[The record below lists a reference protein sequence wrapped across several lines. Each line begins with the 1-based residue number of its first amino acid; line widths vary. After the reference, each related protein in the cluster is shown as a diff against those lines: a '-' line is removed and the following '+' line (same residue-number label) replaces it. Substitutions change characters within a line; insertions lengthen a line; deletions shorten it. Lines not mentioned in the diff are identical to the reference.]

1 MIFSDESRGEYMIM
15 ASMQNKQTL
24 SDMVF
29 DVKEKLSDEEYKN
42 IMEKIGEQKTYI
54 KIRYMLI
61 EVSGSWCDDCGST
74 HKIEK
79 SNYKTICEVLKY
91 PNTDDYFN
99 NIHNNSVVEPC
110 LYKDWK
116 EHKDDKSFWPQTYQ
130 GEREDE
136 QLMLICEFEEL

>member
-61 EVSGSWCDDCGST
+61 KGSVQFDPEDCGASAQIRQT
-74 HKIEK
+74 KFRAICELLKK
-79 SNYKTICEVLKY
+79 SNPHPIF
-91 PNTDDYFN
+91 D
-99 NIHNNSVVEPC
+99 NIHKNCVVEPRV
-110 LYKDWK
+110 YEMWK
-116 EHKDDKSFWPQTYQ
+116 EHKDDKAFWPQTFHN
-130 GEREDE
+130 GSDE
-136 QLMLICEFEEL
+136 IILVFEFEEL